1 MYACREIEKLLNA
14 YTDGELDEP
23 DRLRVKAHLQEC
35 ASCSQ
40 LARRKEDE
48 ARLLHSGTLVPAL
61 SADFTRRVMSN
72 LSRSNYRAR
81 EGFISLRKLLT
92 RPWLAPALVG
102 LLLLVTVSWA
112 ASGRLLPP
120 GHGKVSLQAPVPS
133 ANNPALTLPMTGV
146 SEPAAKF
153 PGKKA
158 SGESARPW
166 SNRNVAFSPVKNPNT
181 VSEAVYK
188 TVETQTTN
196 PAAPQATSKEELE
209 RQGYTV
215 FELGYLPAGYSLASC
230 YLLPPGSGTGSG
242 TISQEPSGSGTA
254 PLPGWNS
261 LLLTYRNT
269 QTSAWLVLE
278 IRPVNSP
285 APEPGGTKA
294 GTTPP
299 PGASPEATTK
309 ATTKAVAPSSAP
321 PSSDV
326 PDASHKVNSTS
337 GTSDITAGNQSPE
350 ADRITW
356 QAQKH
361 GASFLLTVSGNLPEE
376 ELQKVAASVQ

>member
-14 YTDGELDEP
+14 YADGELDDP
-23 DRLRVKAHLQEC
+23 GRLRVKAHLQEC

-40 LARRKEDE
+40 SVQRKEAE

-72 LSRSNYRAR
+72 LNRSNYQAR
-81 EGFISLRKLLT
+81 EGFIPPSKLIT
-92 RPWLAPALVG
+92 RSWLAPALAG

-112 ASGRLLPP
+112 ASGHLLPP
-120 GHGKVSLQAPVPS
+120 GHGKVSLQAPIPS
-133 ANNPALTLPMTGV
+133 ANNPAPTLPATGV
-146 SEPAAKF
+146 SELAAKF

-166 SNRNVAFSPVKNPNT
+166 SSRNTAFSPENPDT

-188 TVETQTTN
+188 TVETQTAN
-196 PAAPQATSKEELE
+196 QAPPQATSKEELE

-215 FELGYLPAGYSLASC
+215 FEPGYLPAGYSLASC
-230 YLLPPGSGTGSG
+230 YLLPPGPGTGSG
-242 TISQEPSGSGTA
+242 TASQEPSGSGAA
-254 PLPGWNS
+254 PLPGWSS
-261 LLLTYRNT
+261 LLLTYRNA
-269 QTSAWLVLE
+269 QTGAWLVLE

-285 APEPGGTKA
+285 ARAPGSTKA
-294 GTTPP
+294 GIASP
-299 PGASPEATTK
+299 PGSRPEVSTK
-309 ATTKAVAPSSAP
+309 VTADAAAASSAP

-326 PDASHKVNSTS
+326 PDVSHKVDSS
-337 GTSDITAGNQSPE
+337 AGTTGSQPPG

-361 GASFLLTVSGNLPEE
+361 GASFLLTVSSNLPEK